1 MSVFPQY
8 EDMMAMIASK
18 SGKLPFYI
26 SIHSVRKSV
35 VHHHD
40 FVELTFMLEGS
51 GSETING
58 VTYRMR
64 PGIASFLLPHHF
76 HHVESDTDRP
86 LVKYCC
92 MFDINFLFGSA
103 YESELSRLLFRVGTE
118 LPSSVALDPAQAARL
133 RSTLELLHAEYADP
147 HGIGRNSFIRAKLT
161 EAMLLF
167 IRAAQASVI
176 AASAASSPVSEL
188 PEAKLDFGDVLRF
201 VHVHYAEPLTL
212 DRLAE
217 HCRVSAA
224 HLSRSFKKHIGCSF
238 LDYLHRLRVESAASM
253 MRSTDMTLIDIAAEA
268 GFPSYRSFSRIF
280 RDLQGRT
287 PSGYRQAF
295 KPAGVR

>member
-8 EDMMAMIASK
+8 EDLMTMIAAR

-26 SIHSVRKSV
+26 SIHSVRQTR

-58 VTYRMR
+58 VTHRMQ
-64 PGIASFLLPHHF
+64 PGVASFLLPHHI
-76 HHVESDTDRP
+76 HHVESDSDRP

-92 MFDINFLFGSA
+92 MFDINLLFGSA
-103 YESELSRLLFRVGTE
+103 YEAELSRLLFRVGSE
-118 LPSSVALDPAQAARL
+118 LPSSVAFDPALAAQMQSVL
-133 RSTLELLHAEYADP
+133 DMLHAEYVNKD
-147 HGIGRNSFIRAKLT
+147 GIGRNSFIRVKLT

-167 IRAAQASVI
+167 IRAAQA
-176 AASAASSPVSEL
+176 AADAPPPSGELSE
-188 PEAKLDFGDVLRF
+188 AGLDFGEVLRF
-201 VHVHYAEPLTL
+201 IHVHYAEPLTL

-224 HLSRSFKKHIGCSF
+224 HLSRSFKKRIGCSF

-253 MRSTDMTLIDIAAEA
+253 MRSTDMTLIDIAADA

-287 PSGYRQAF
+287 PSEYRLAF
-295 KPAGVR
+295 KSVGGG